1 MNIQHAPLRSTQE
14 LSKALN
20 EIDAAIGES
29 KGLASR
35 HSENN
40 RNAITA
46 CVDGLVTNQSDK
58 VEALRKMLDVIQQ
71 RALQSAAKAK
81 AALEEHVAVTDRLH
95 DQIFHLQ
102 DAIADLMEQ
111 TNAAQT

>member
-1 MNIQHAPLRSTQE
+1 MNIQHAPQRSTQE

-29 KGLASR
+29 KGLANR

-46 CVDGLVTNQSDK
+46 CVDNLVTSQSEK

-81 AALEEHVAVTDRLH
+81 AALEEHVAVTDRID
-95 DQIFHLQ
+95 DQIHYLQ

-111 TNAAQT
+111 SNAAQT